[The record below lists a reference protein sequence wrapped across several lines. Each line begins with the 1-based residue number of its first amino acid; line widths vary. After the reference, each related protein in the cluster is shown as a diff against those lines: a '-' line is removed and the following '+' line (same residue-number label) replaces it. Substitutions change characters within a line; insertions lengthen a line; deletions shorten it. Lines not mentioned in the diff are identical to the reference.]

1 MTYSSLLPAYLRL
14 SIRTVFIV
22 ALVGLLALVV
32 AALPVRAAERGRVE
46 AFLNITG
53 FDVALDSIALSAGN
67 APAMLGL
74 DENAFGA
81 DWSRIADQVF
91 DTNIM
96 REMALDILE
105 ATLEEGPLN
114 HAAAFYATDL
124 GQRLVKAENTAHMV
138 EDDAAKEAE
147 GRRIVSDLVREGSDR
162 IGILRRMN
170 RAVDSS
176 DNSLRALQEIQVR
189 FLLAASAAGIIDMP
203 LDDAE
208 LRSLIKEQENE
219 MRRALQQSALA
230 GAAWTYRDF
239 SDEDLRTYAEA
250 LEQPDM
256 QLVYELLNAV
266 QFEIMANR
274 FEVLA
279 MRMADLQEEQDI

>member
-1 MTYSSLLPAYLRL
+1 MSYPILYAPIRL
-14 SIRTVFIV
+14 STRSAIIV
-22 ALVGLLALVV
+22 ALAGLLTLVV
-32 AALPVRAAERGRVE
+32 AALPVRAAERDRIE
-46 AFLNITG
+46 AFLSITG
-53 FDVALDSIALSAGN
+53 FDVALDSIALSAGS

-91 DTNIM
+91 DTDMM

-105 ATLEEGPLN
+105 ATLETGPLN

-124 GQRLVKAENTAHMV
+124 GQRLVKAENSAHMV
-138 EDDAAKEAE
+138 EDDAAKEVE
-147 GRRIVSDLVREGSDR
+147 GRRIVSDLVREGAR
-162 IGILRRMN
+162 RVEILKRMN
-170 RAVDSS
+170 RAIDSS
-176 DNSLRALQEIQVR
+176 GNSLRALQEIQIR

-208 LRSLIKEQENE
+208 LRALIKEQEGE
-219 MRRALQQSALA
+219 MRRALQKSALA
-230 GAAWTYRDF
+230 GAAWTYQDF
-239 SDEDLRTYAEA
+239 SDDDLSAYAEV

-279 MRMADLQEEQDI
+279 TRMADLQPEQDI